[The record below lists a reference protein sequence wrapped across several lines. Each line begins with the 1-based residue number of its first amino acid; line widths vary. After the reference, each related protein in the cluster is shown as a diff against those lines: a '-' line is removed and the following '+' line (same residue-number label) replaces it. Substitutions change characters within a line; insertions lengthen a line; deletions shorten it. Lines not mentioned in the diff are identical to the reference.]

1 MNFHIHKNKRPKN
14 KISKAYTAPESIVT
28 MVHMEMGLAA
38 SSTTVTPTNS
48 GNQVREQFDLQ
59 EQERELDW

>member
-1 MNFHIHKNKRPKN
+1 MNFHIQKNTKSKD
-14 KISKAYTAPESIVT
+14 KISKVYTAPESSVT
-28 MVHMEMGLAA
+28 MVHMEMCLAA

>member
-1 MNFHIHKNKRPKN
+1 MNFHIQKNKNPKN
-14 KISKAYTAPESIVT
+14 KISKAYTAPHSIVT
-28 MVHMEMGLAA
+28 MVKMEMGIAA

-48 GNQVREQFDLQ
+48 GNRVQEQFDLQ